1 MKPDLDAADIRI
13 LSVLQEN
20 SDLSIA
26 QISERIH
33 LSTNACWRRL
43 KRLEERGYLLGRVA
57 LLSPERL
64 GLGIIAHISLRL
76 TEQSAAN
83 TSRFVD
89 AVMQIRNVTEISAM
103 SGEIGFFLKTY
114 TRDLAEHEKLVGRLV
129 SENSFSYIRS
139 EFVLRSYHNTTILP
153 LF

>member
-1 MKPDLDAADIRI
+1 MKTDLDAADIRI
-13 LSVLQEN
+13 LSVLQEDG
-20 SDLSIA
+20 DLSIA
-26 QISERIH
+26 QIGERIH
-33 LSTNACWRRL
+33 LSTNACWRRM
-43 KRLEERGYLLGRVA
+43 KRLEESGYILGRVA

-83 TSRFVD
+83 ASRFV
-89 AVMQIRNVTEISAM
+89 AFVMQIRNVTEISAM
-103 SGEIGFFLKTY
+103 SGEVGFFLKAY
-114 TRDLAEHEKLVGRLV
+114 TRDLAEHEALVTRLV

-139 EFVLRSYHNTTILP
+139 EFVLRSYHSTTILP

>member
-1 MKPDLDAADIRI
+1 MKADLDAADVRI

-20 SDLSIA
+20 GDLSIA

-33 LSTNACWRRL
+33 LSTNACWRRM
-43 KRLEERGYLLGRVA
+43 KRLEESGYILRRVA

-64 GLGIIAHISLRL
+64 GLGIVAHISLRL

-83 TSRFVD
+83 TSRFVET
-89 AVMQIRNVTEISAM
+89 VMQMRNVTEVFAM
-103 SGEIGFFLKTY
+103 SGEAGFFLKTY
-114 TRDLAEHEKLVGRLV
+114 THDLAEHEKLVARLI
-129 SENSFSYIRS
+129 SEHSFSYIRS
-139 EFVLRSYHNTTILP
+139 EFVLRSYHDTTILP